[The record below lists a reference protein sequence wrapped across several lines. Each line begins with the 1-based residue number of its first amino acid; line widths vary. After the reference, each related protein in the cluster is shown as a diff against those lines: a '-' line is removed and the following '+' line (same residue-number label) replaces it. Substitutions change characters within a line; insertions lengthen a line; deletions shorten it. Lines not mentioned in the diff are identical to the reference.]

1 MFPPSE
7 PKLLNGPHKS
17 KVCTHS
23 CCPVINDF
31 RQRKATLILTESTF
45 SKKTFCLIFCFF
57 TRKNNLILSAVA
69 NAKSCHFH
77 QNFRFAHQKQAV
89 HFLFAFLSKI
99 FNHRGHF
106 FNFEMNFSLD
116 ETFGWES
123 FCWISISV
131 DEWNQIEIYLG
142 LVEIFRLLSFL
153 KLLNWSKD
161 VALIWPLSERLLKER
176 ER

>member
-1 MFPPSE
+1 MISGKE
-7 PKLLNGPHKS
+7 KRHWSWLNPL
-17 KVCTHS
+17 
-23 CCPVINDF
+23 F
-31 RQRKATLILTESTF
+31 QRRHGKILIRPF
-45 SKKTFCLIFCFF
+45 FCLIFCFF

-89 HFLFAFLSKI
+89 HFLLAFLNNI
-99 FNHRGHF
+99 FTHRGHI
-106 FNFEMNFSLD
+106 FNFEMNFSLN

-123 FCWISISV
+123 FCWNSIFV
-131 DEWNQIEIYLG
+131 DEWNQIEIYFG

-176 ER
+176 EREIDR